1 MLISVHIPR
10 FSLAVALSQRG
21 DGSPA
26 GGPAA
31 LAPADGAG
39 PIGDANAIATAAG
52 VRPGMRTSEAY
63 ALCPALALIP
73 PDPLAVRRHADRLC
87 AALETIGAE
96 VEPIADGQALFDA
109 RPLDRLLGGLVGVLR
124 EAALVTDQAISIP
137 PRLGAAPGRFAACQA
152 AKRARVG
159 KPLVLDDRE
168 ALAFIG
174 TLSVRELEMLDTSL
188 QETLMGLGITRLS
201 ELAALSPTVVRDRFG
216 PPGERAWLVARGED
230 SRSVA
235 ARAIAPALRE
245 MLALPEPLATEQA
258 LAHVLRLLLDRLLAR
273 PERGQR
279 APRGL
284 RIGARLAGGGS
295 FEQHVP
301 LREPTADRRTL
312 ELLLLPRLLALE
324 GPIDQLAIELCA
336 LTEADRQTTIWRAE
350 GDERRA
356 RVALA
361 ARHVRAAVGRNAT
374 LRVVAVD
381 PESRLPERR
390 FALQADS
397 DGARDAG
404 LGEP

>member
-1 MLISVHIPR
+1 MLISVLIPR
-10 FSLAVALSQRG
+10 FALAVALAQRG
-21 DGSPA
+21 DGSPI

-39 PIGDANAIATAAG
+39 PIGEANATATAAG
-52 VRPGMRTSEAY
+52 VRPGMRASEAY

-73 PDPLAVRRHADRLC
+73 PDPLAVRQRADSLC
-87 AALETIGAE
+87 TALESIGAE

-109 RPLDRLLGGLVGVLR
+109 RPLDRLLGGLAGVLG
-124 EAALVTDQAISIP
+124 EAARASEQALAIA

-152 AKRARVG
+152 SKRARAG
-159 KPLVLDDRE
+159 RPLVLRDDE
-168 ALAFIG
+168 VLAFIG
-174 TLSVRELEMLDTSL
+174 TLPVRALELLDPSL
-188 QETLMGLGITRLS
+188 QETLAGLGITRLC

-230 SRSVA
+230 TRSVA

-245 MLALPEPLATEQA
+245 MLALPEPLATEQS

-279 APRGL
+279 APRSL

-301 LREPTADRRTL
+301 LREPTTDRRTL
-312 ELLLLPRLLALE
+312 ELILLPRLLALE
-324 GPIDQLAIELCA
+324 APVDQLAIELCA

-356 RVALA
+356 RVAHA
-361 ARHVRAAVGRNAT
+361 ARHVRAAVGRNAA

-390 FALQADS
+390 FALQAD
-397 DGARDAG
+397 ADAG
-404 LGEP
+404 PGRA

>member
-10 FSLAVALSQRG
+10 FALAVAIAQRG
-21 DGSPA
+21 DGSPIS
-26 GGPAA
+26 GPVA

-39 PIGDANAIATAAG
+39 AIGDANATATAAG

-73 PDPLAVRRHADRLC
+73 PDPLAVRQRADRLC

-109 RPLDRLLGGLVGVLR
+109 RPLDRLLGGLAGVLR
-124 EAALVTDQAISIP
+124 EATRVTEQAISIA
-137 PRLGAAPGRFAACQA
+137 PRLGAAPGRFATCQA
-152 AKRARVG
+152 AKRARAG
-159 KPLVLDDRE
+159 KPLVLDE
-168 ALAFIG
+168 LAALAFIG
-174 TLSVRELEMLDTSL
+174 TLSVRELEMLDPHL
-188 QETLMGLGITRLS
+188 QETLVGLGITRLS
-201 ELAALSPTVVRDRFG
+201 ELAELSPTVVRDRFG
-216 PPGERAWLVARGED
+216 PPGELAWLVARGED

-279 APRGL
+279 APRSL

-301 LREPTADRRTL
+301 LREPTTDRRTL
-312 ELLLLPRLLALE
+312 EVLLLPRLLTLE
-324 GPIDQLAIELCA
+324 APIDQLAIELCA
-336 LTEADRQTTIWRAE
+336 LTEADRQTTIWRTE
-350 GDERRA
+350 GDQRRA

-361 ARHVRAAVGRNAT
+361 TQHVRVAVGRNAA

-390 FALQADS
+390 FALQADP
-397 DGARDAG
+397 DAG
-404 LGEP
+404 PGRT

>member
-10 FSLAVALSQRG
+10 FALAVAIAQRG
-21 DGSPA
+21 DGSPIS
-26 GGPAA
+26 GPVA

-39 PIGDANAIATAAG
+39 PIGDANATATAAG

-73 PDPLAVRRHADRLC
+73 PDPLAVRQRADRLC

-109 RPLDRLLGGLVGVLR
+109 RPLDRLLGGLAGVLH
-124 EAALVTDQAISIP
+124 EATRVTEQAISIA
-137 PRLGAAPGRFAACQA
+137 PRLGAAPGRFATCQA
-152 AKRARVG
+152 AKRARAG
-159 KPLVLDDRE
+159 KPLVLDE
-168 ALAFIG
+168 LAALAFIG
-174 TLSVRELEMLDTSL
+174 TLSVRELEMLDPHQ
-188 QETLMGLGITRLS
+188 QEPLVGLGITRLS
-201 ELAALSPTVVRDRFG
+201 ELAELSPTVVRDRFG
-216 PPGERAWLVARGED
+216 PPGELAWLVARGED

-279 APRGL
+279 APRSL

-301 LREPTADRRTL
+301 LREPTTDRRTL
-312 ELLLLPRLLALE
+312 EVLLLPRLLTLE
-324 GPIDQLAIELCA
+324 APIDQLAIELCA
-336 LTEADRQTTIWRAE
+336 LTEADRQTTIWRTE
-350 GDERRA
+350 GDQRRA

-361 ARHVRAAVGRNAT
+361 TQHVRVAVGRNAA

-390 FALQADS
+390 FALQADP
-397 DGARDAG
+397 DAG
-404 LGEP
+404 PGRT